1 MQIHEITNK
10 NIKEGVMDTIRSAAS
25 NVANAAKVS
34 PALNTA
40 GSWLKKK
47 GVDQMNRMATAGKA
61 IGGIAAQGVN
71 NAIGTNLGG
80 VAAGAMVNPVQ
91 RQQQALAINLGLAKQ
106 QANQLASHHQQAI
119 KQLAKQSGNQDGSL
133 NPPELEQLTKMVNQI
148 VTGQLLKVGNLDSL
162 VSQVDPADKQR
173 MAQLVSTIGSTMA
186 ALENP
191 VASMSKQNLDN
202 WIAITQAAAEV
213 KNLLTFSPGKVKNTN
228 GVYYDELAGEYKVRG
243 QSYDK
248 NNPAH
253 RVAMSAY
260 QASQPK

>member
-10 NIKEGVMDTIRSAAS
+10 NIKEGVMDTIRGAAS
-25 NVANAAKVS
+25 NVANAAKTS

-40 GSWLKKK
+40 GSWLKQQ
-47 GVDQMNRMATAGKA
+47 GVNQMNRMATAGKA

-91 RQQQALAINLGLAKQ
+91 RQQQA
-106 QANQLASHHQQAI
+106 NQLASHHQQVI

-133 NPPELEQLTKMVNQI
+133 NPPELEQLTKIVNQI

-173 MAQLVSTIGSTMA
+173 MAQLVSTIGSIMA
-186 ALENP
+186 VLEDP

-228 GVYYDELAGEYKVRG
+228 GVYYDEIAGEYKVRG

-260 QASQPK
+260 QASQPKWNIY